1 MLNIKEKPDR
11 LLLFAAIA
19 LSLAFA
25 FIPITRSDF
34 QDKTM
39 FGVPLGIFVWTI
51 PLLLLTLW
59 TLYLLTKRVLFSK
72 GISLIHV
79 LITVFTTMLTAIIF
93 YIAINPV
100 QVQLHHYFGPNAV
113 EIIGNI
119 ARTVF
124 FLFVFGQFIFLTNV
138 LLGFF
143 KKIK

>member
-25 FIPITRSDF
+25 FLPITRSDF

-72 GISLIHV
+72 GISWIHV
-79 LITVFTTMLTAIIF
+79 LITVCTTMLTAIIF

-100 QVQLHHYFGPNAV
+100 QVQSYHYFGPNSV
-113 EIIGNI
+113 EIIGNTTQ
-119 ARTVF
+119 AMF
-124 FLFVFGQFIFLTNV
+124 FLFVFGQFIFLINI
-138 LLGFF
+138 LLGLF